1 MRFSRRLTGAIT
13 AGLAA
18 VALVATGP
26 VQGAVLESG
35 TEPIEFSNTV
45 NKFCGE
51 NGLRVRID
59 GEGTLTYKLDVRGS
73 DGYVFYAERIVLDV
87 TWTNVRTGAYV
98 TGHENTSFRDLTI
111 KDNGDGTHTIIYFGT
126 GNFTVF
132 DSSGTAIA
140 RNPGQLRF
148 EVVID
153 LNGTP
158 ENLDDDEVIS
168 EELILGSTGRNDDFC
183 TAAVPALTS

>member
-1 MRFSRRLTGAIT
+1 MRFSRRLTGAIA

-26 VQGAVLESG
+26 VQAASLDSG
-35 TEPIEFSNTV
+35 TEPIEFTNTV
-45 NKFCGE
+45 NKFCDV

-59 GEGTLTYKLDVRGS
+59 GEGTLTYSLDVRGS
-73 DGYVFYAERIVLDV
+73 DGYVFYSERIVLDV

-126 GNFTVF
+126 GNFTVS
-132 DSSGTAIA
+132 DSTGTAIV

-158 ENLDDDEVIS
+158 EDLDDDEVIS
-168 EELILGSTGRNDDFC
+168 EQLILGSTGRNDDFC
-183 TAAVPALTS
+183 SAVVPALT

>member
-1 MRFSRRLTGAIT
+1 MHKSRGIVAVIA

-18 VALVATGP
+18 VVMATTGP

-45 NKFCGE
+45 NKFCDE
-51 NGLRVRID
+51 RGLRVRID
-59 GEGTLTYKLDVRGS
+59 GEGTLTYRLDVRGS
-73 DGYVFYAERIVLDV
+73 GGYVFYSERIVLDV

-98 TGHENTSFRDLTI
+98 TGHENTSFRDVTI
-111 KDNGDGTHTIIYFGT
+111 KDNGDGTHTITYFGT
-126 GNFTVF
+126 GNFTVY
-132 DSSGTAIA
+132 DSSGTAIV

-153 LNGTP
+153 LNDTP
-158 ENLDDDEVIS
+158 EDFDDDEVIS

-183 TAAVPALTS
+183 EAVVPALT